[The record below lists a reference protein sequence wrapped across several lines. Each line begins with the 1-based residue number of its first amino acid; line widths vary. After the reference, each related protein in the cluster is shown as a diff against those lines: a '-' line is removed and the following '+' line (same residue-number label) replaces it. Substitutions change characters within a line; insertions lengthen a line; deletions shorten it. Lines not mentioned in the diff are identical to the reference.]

1 MEFSGSGEDP
11 NATSNY
17 TTNYTDF
24 SCLTSELDPNGIT
37 NRTFWS
43 LRETVLDGGIPSAV
57 IQSLILAV
65 ALGWNIFIIVV
76 FILKRGLLK
85 EPANILLFT
94 LAIVDVLICVIV
106 VPGPI
111 VVTAANGEFVLGR
124 NDQIRCAICDMQ
136 GFFFIFLTT
145 LSVHLLALLSIDRC
159 ILLSNPLKY
168 PRYRKAGVWVLF
180 ILLVWLLC
188 IFIAIPPVFNIGFGQ
203 WEFNRNF
210 GLCLPRW
217 LPASNFHY
225 MGFAFLEGLIPIT
238 VIIITNIWTF
248 KIILSFLRRR
258 QNRRRESRLSSFS
271 KKESEAEVQ
280 NKQQQKQLGQ
290 VFGALLIATII
301 AWVPLLTMLF
311 VVIGTRG
318 EGVPDWIYLVCWFFY
333 LINPLVHP
341 ILESLF
347 VKELRTRIDKAKTN
361 IRRASQ
367 SVIRLASRSTIK
379 DIPEVTDATPN
390 TKSRVFSFS
399 SNAYNSERKTDSF
412 NGSIKN
418 GSPPVDDDNDNVFTP
433 GSKVRFSIV

>member
-1 MEFSGSGEDP
+1 MDFFGSGDDEL
-11 NATSNY
+11 NATTNY

-24 SCLTSELDPNGIT
+24 SCLTSELDPNGVT

-43 LRETVLDGGIPSAV
+43 LRDTVVDGGIPTAV
-57 IQSLILAV
+57 IQSVILAV
-65 ALGWNIFIIVV
+65 ALGWNLFIIVV
-76 FILKRGLLK
+76 FVLKKELFK

-94 LAIVDVLICVIV
+94 LAIVDVLTCLIV

-111 VVTAANGEFVLGR
+111 VVTASKGEFVIGN
-124 NDQIRCAICDMQ
+124 NDQIRCAVCDTQ

-145 LSVHLLALLSIDRC
+145 LSVHTLALLSIDRC

-168 PRYRKAGVWVLF
+168 PRYRKVGLWVLF
-180 ILLVWLLC
+180 IILVWLLC
-188 IFIAIPPVFNIGFGQ
+188 LVIAIPPAFDVGFGQ

-217 LPASNFHY
+217 LPATY
-225 MGFAFLEGLIPIT
+225 MAFVFLEGLIPIT

-258 QNRRRESRLSSFS
+258 QVRRRESRLSSLS

-280 NKQQQKQLGQ
+280 NKQQQNQLVK
-290 VFGALLIATII
+290 VFGALLIATVV
-301 AWVPLLTMLF
+301 AWVPLITMLF
-311 VVIGTRG
+311 VVIVTNGQ
-318 EGVPDWIYLVCWFFY
+318 GVPDWIYLVCWFFY
-333 LINPLVHP
+333 LINPLIHP
-341 ILESLF
+341 MLESLF
-347 VKELRTRIDKAKTN
+347 VKELRTRIDKTKAN

-379 DIPEVTDATPN
+379 DIPEMSDSTSN

-399 SNAYNSERKTDSF
+399 SNPYHSERKSDSF

-418 GSPPVDDDNDNVFTP
+418 GSPPVSDDVFTP
-433 GSKVRFSIV
+433 TSKVRFSLV

>member
-1 MEFSGSGEDP
+1 MDFFGSGDDGL

-24 SCLTSELDPNGIT
+24 DCLKSELDPNGIT

-43 LRETVLDGGIPSAV
+43 LRDTVVDGGIPSAV

-65 ALGWNIFIIVV
+65 ALGWNLFIIVV
-76 FILKRGLLK
+76 FILKRELLK

-94 LAIVDVLICVIV
+94 LAIVDVLICLIV

-124 NDQIRCAICDMQ
+124 NDQIRCAICDTQ
-136 GFFFIFLTT
+136 GFFFIFLTV
-145 LSVHLLALLSIDRC
+145 LSVHTLALLSIDRC
-159 ILLSNPLKY
+159 ILLSNPMKY
-168 PRYRKAGVWVLF
+168 PRYRKVGLWVLF
-180 ILLVWLLC
+180 IVLVWLLC
-188 IFIAIPPVFNIGFGQ
+188 LIISMPPAFNVGFGQ

-217 LPASNFHY
+217 IPPTY
-225 MGFAFLEGLIPIT
+225 MGFVFLEGLIPIT

-248 KIILSFLRRR
+248 KIILSFLKRK
-258 QNRRRESRLSSFS
+258 QVRRRESRLTSLSR
-271 KKESEAEVQ
+271 KESEAEVQ
-280 NKQQQKQLGQ
+280 IKQQQKQLVQ

-311 VVIGTRG
+311 VLIGTDG

-347 VKELRTRIDKAKTN
+347 VKELRTRIDKTKTN

-367 SVIRLASRSTIK
+367 SVMRLASRSTIK
-379 DIPEVTDATPN
+379 DIPEMSESTPY

-399 SNAYNSERKTDSF
+399 SNPYHSERKSDSL
-412 NGSIKN
+412 NGSIRN
-418 GSPPVDDDNDNVFTP
+418 GSPPANDDNDNVFTP
-433 GSKVRFSIV
+433 TSKVRFSIV